1 MISKGRIVTIFRK
14 NGGSTFT
21 VDELSRLD
29 KDFLEGK
36 LKGDEPLVADIE
48 SGGNWFALTASE
60 LVSSVENDV
69 RTIRLSEITGIVP
82 RTMDQFAGNK
92 RSGGKLELKLRDG
105 SVFPLR
111 LEGGKLFMAMLNAA
125 MYIVKMNLRQ
135 RYVGIVKD

>member
-1 MISKGRIVTIFRK
+1 
-14 NGGSTFT
+14 
-21 VDELSRLD
+21 
-29 KDFLEGK
+29 
-36 LKGDEPLVADIE
+36 
-48 SGGNWFALTASE
+48 
-60 LVSSVENDV
+60 
-69 RTIRLSEITGIVP
+69 
-82 RTMDQFAGNK
+82 MDQFAGNK